1 MPNKKPEPE
10 LTEREK
16 LIIQLREQAKNA
28 ERRGHY
34 DTAHHDMLKSLE
46 EK

>member
-1 MPNKKPEPE
+1 MPNKKPDS
-10 LTEREK
+10 TERGK
-16 LIIQLREQAKNA
+16 LITQVENA

-34 DTAHHDMLKSLE
+34 DTAHHDMLKTLLE